1 VTGDA
6 TKYPFSEPDVHDDG
20 GSGGSGAL
28 GRLLSNLCLGLDEQ
42 WQGGD
47 LGSPSRS
54 PTVTD
59 SVNKKNEVKPLT
71 RITVATSSYS
81 ILIECLP
88 HLLLNLCG

>member
-42 WQGGD
+42 W
-47 LGSPSRS
+47 
-54 PTVTD
+54 
-59 SVNKKNEVKPLT
+59 
-71 RITVATSSYS
+71 
-81 ILIECLP
+81 
-88 HLLLNLCG
+88 